1 MTTKTTTFFLLR
13 FLIIII
19 DTQNMG
25 KQRRRARENEEGE
38 KSFVNSGLAGPRCD
52 CYSYSYEFYV
62 CRCSARKSVTDDDV
76 SI

>member
-1 MTTKTTTFFLLR
+1 MTTKTTTFFLR

-38 KSFVNSGLAGPRCD
+38 KSFANSALAGPRCD
-52 CYSYSYEFYV
+52 CSSYSYEYYV
-62 CRCSARKSVTDDDV
+62 SRFE
-76 SI
+76 

>member
-1 MTTKTTTFFLLR
+1 
-13 FLIIII
+13 
-19 DTQNMG
+19 MG